1 MMIFKLIV
9 QLNKKYPKMV
19 CPMKKNDFTVFRNF
33 VTKNKNKQK
42 TRTLK
47 QIKNNNLQTNN
58 NTDDHWFIYNVV

>member
-1 MMIFKLIV
+1 
-9 QLNKKYPKMV
+9 
-19 CPMKKNDFTVFRNF
+19 MKKNDFTVFRNF